1 MKGSPLT
8 ISNLKKFQKIHQRN
22 KFVSRPRDVDHMY
35 HNVASFRKLYVI
47 CRILRRKVHLRHHQ
61 ERRQM
66 GDTVVFWDG
75 FDLPVADSFNPYMV
89 VWNLTKALAT
99 TKKLVGF
106 LKLFY
111 FCEDDLIKDDDMR
124 EAYDEARFF
133 TETGYRGG
141 YDPLCKYARTKSM
154 IASALLWAGDART
167 CRVDEPAN
175 IVIVSDSVSDQP
187 EFVNLLEAL
196 KQRNFNILLVQQHDE
211 EKEKLYGIPTESFD
225 WLWTS
230 LLHGGTSQGVN
241 RSDSSSTCGDGVP
254 LSRKED
260 FYKEIEALDQ
270 AGEALDQDKEALE
283 SLTSVEVE
291 LYDPS
296 KEVEAKIEALAKALF
311 GAIELKDV
319 EHGTSK
325 AFKAL
330 FKKALAE
337 EARVKKARAKKARA
351 KKEAV
356 KSLKEVARAKE
367 IEARKAEARAKKA
380 LAKEKLLKI
389 LSM

>member
-1 MKGSPLT
+1 
-8 ISNLKKFQKIHQRN
+8 
-22 KFVSRPRDVDHMY
+22 
-35 HNVASFRKLYVI
+35 
-47 CRILRRKVHLRHHQ
+47 
-61 ERRQM
+61 M

-133 TETGYRGG
+133 TETGCKFLFCFNFLEYMCTNNLILVFVLIYIYIDRGG